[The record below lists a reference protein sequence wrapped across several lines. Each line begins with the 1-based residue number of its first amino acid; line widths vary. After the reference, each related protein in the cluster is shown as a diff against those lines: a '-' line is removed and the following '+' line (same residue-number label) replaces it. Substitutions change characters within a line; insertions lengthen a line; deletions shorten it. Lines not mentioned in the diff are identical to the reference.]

1 LATLCGWI
9 NAIAMTVNY
18 PHAPLWPWIAV
29 IACTGIVAAGALA
42 LIGYIVLA
50 LIGY

>member
-1 LATLCGWI
+1 MATLCDWI
-9 NAIAMTVNY
+9 NATAMTTNY
-18 PHAPLWPWIAV
+18 STPLWPWIAV
-29 IACTGIVAAGALA
+29 LACTGIVAAGALG

>member
-1 LATLCGWI
+1 
-9 NAIAMTVNY
+9 MTVNY
-18 PHAPLWPWIAV
+18 SQTPLWPWIAV
-29 IACTGIVAAGALA
+29 IVFTAIVAAGALA